1 MVLRSLTTRIQ
12 HVSSPLAASPTNLN
26 AVILMH
32 VITKS
37 EEQIRRLV
45 FILIPMRIAKA
56 IALQILMMMVFV
68 TSWTLVLEPTMPAV
82 FAMDRAKS
90 IHVVARISQMA
101 IAIAMA
107 IRMMSW
113 VSVVAH
119 AWPMQTRMVSAMM
132 RTTAPTQQPVI
143 SMTQPTPP
151 AISLMNAVYAV
162 AQAFLLMTAI
172 VMATRTMPWVS
183 VVVHAWPI

>member
-1 MVLRSLTTRIQ
+1 MVLRSLTMTIQ
-12 HVSSPLAASPTNLN
+12 RMSSPLAACPTNLS

-37 EEQIRRLV
+37 EEQILRLV

-56 IALQILMMMVFV
+56 IASQILMMMVFV

-82 FAMDRAKS
+82 FAMDQAKS
-90 IHVVARISQMA
+90 THVVARIYQMA
-101 IAIAMA
+101 IVIVMA

-113 VSVVAH
+113 VSVVVH

-143 SMTQPTPP
+143 SMTQLTPP
-151 AISLMNAVYAV
+151 ASSLMNAAYAV
-162 AQAFLLMTAI
+162 EQAFLLMTVIA
-172 VMATRTMPWVS
+172 MATRTMPLVS
-183 VVVHAWPI
+183 VVVYA

>member
-1 MVLRSLTTRIQ
+1 MVLRSPTTTIQ
-12 HVSSPLAASPTNLN
+12 HVSSPLAACPTLLS

-82 FAMDRAKS
+82 FAMDQAKS
-90 IHVVARISQMA
+90 MHVVATISQMA

-113 VSVVAH
+113 VSVVVH
-119 AWPMQTRMVSAMM
+119 AWPIQTRMVSAMM

-143 SMTQPTPP
+143 TMTQPTPP
-151 AISLMNAVYAV
+151 ASSLMTVAYAV
-162 AQAFLLMTAI
+162 EQAFLLMTVIA
-172 VMATRTMPWVS
+172 MATRTTPWVS
-183 VVVHAWPI
+183 VVVHAWLM